1 MYICQSTL
9 NINLTNKQVTRPI
22 LSLYLI
28 NTYRNPSRL
37 FITGGQ
43 ETTSSEGVTQ
53 DDPLA
58 MPWYSLNTVT
68 IIQNLR
74 TLDPDVKQVWLA
86 DDAAAGGTIE
96 LLNKWYDHLVLEGKK
111 YGYYVN
117 GANSWLIKKTPEISE
132 NAKLLLG
139 DKVNITMEGKRHL
152 GAVIGSKA
160 YKDQYC
166 EKKVSKWVQ
175 ELTSLSDIAKTQPQA
190 AFIAF
195 NNGYKSKFTYFQR
208 TIEGFEDYLEPVH
221 EILNESFLPAI
232 FGRDVPFP
240 EPYLQLFTLPP
251 SDGDLGIPALS
262 DESKRQFKGSTLIT
276 APHVKAIIEQKMTL
290 TPESL
295 MIFEDLK
302 KHNST
307 TKTKL
312 HKEDIVKIDSIIPPE
327 LTPLVKQA
335 RDSGA
340 ISWLNA
346 LPLEQQG
353 FNLNKDEFRDA
364 VNLRYNLPLNG
375 LPSRCTCG
383 KPFDVKHAMSCKK
396 GGFVSQRHD
405 NIRDLFTILLDKV
418 CKNVQSEPH
427 LLPLEGESFDLLTAN
442 KSEEA
447 RLDIKANGFWRPGQ
461 TAFFDV
467 RETHV
472 NSTTNINHDTEKIFQ
487 LNEAE
492 KKRQYLQRVL
502 EVEHASFTPLVL
514 GTNGGMGK
522 ECRLFV
528 KTLAEK
534 LAKKQNESY
543 STIISWLRTKLSF
556 CVLRSVILCVRGS
569 RTPWLV
575 KNDFEVGEDF
585 RLNNA
590 EAGLF

>member
-1 MYICQSTL
+1 
-9 NINLTNKQVTRPI
+9 
-22 LSLYLI
+22 
-28 NTYRNPSRL
+28 
-37 FITGGQ
+37 
-43 ETTSSEGVTQ
+43 
-53 DDPLA
+53 
-58 MPWYSLNTVT
+58 
-68 IIQNLR
+68 
-74 TLDPDVKQVWLA
+74 
-86 DDAAAGGTIE
+86 
-96 LLNKWYDHLVLEGKK
+96 
-111 YGYYVN
+111 
-117 GANSWLIKKTPEISE
+117 
-132 NAKLLLG
+132 
-139 DKVNITMEGKRHL
+139 
-152 GAVIGSKA
+152 
-160 YKDQYC
+160 
-166 EKKVSKWVQ
+166 
-175 ELTSLSDIAKTQPQA
+175 
-190 AFIAF
+190 
-195 NNGYKSKFTYFQR
+195 
-208 TIEGFEDYLEPVH
+208 
-221 EILNESFLPAI
+221 
-232 FGRDVPFP
+232 
-240 EPYLQLFTLPP
+240 
-251 SDGDLGIPALS
+251 
-262 DESKRQFKGSTLIT
+262 
-276 APHVKAIIEQKMTL
+276 MTL

-302 KHNST
+302 KQNST

-340 ISWLNA
+340 SSWLNA

-383 KPFDVKHAMSCKK
+383 KTFDVKHAMSCKK

-418 CKNVQSEPH
+418 CKNVQLEPH

-467 RETHV
+467 RVTHV

-522 ECRLFV
+522 ECRVFV
-528 KTLAEK
+528 KTLSEK

-543 STIISWLRTKLSF
+543 LTVISWLRTKLSF